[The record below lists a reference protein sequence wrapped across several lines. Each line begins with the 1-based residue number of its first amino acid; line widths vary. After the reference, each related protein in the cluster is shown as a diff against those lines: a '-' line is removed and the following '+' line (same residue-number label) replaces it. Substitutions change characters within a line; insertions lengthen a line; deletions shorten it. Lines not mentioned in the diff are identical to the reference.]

1 MKNCKYEYVVINKQH
16 NEVEDVCSNREDAR
30 NVKRWLK
37 NDWGDD
43 SKIIQ
48 RVYKLETEKEVR

>member
-1 MKNCKYEYVVINKQH
+1 MESVKYEYVVINKQH

-48 RVYKLETEKEVR
+48 RTYILAETKEVR